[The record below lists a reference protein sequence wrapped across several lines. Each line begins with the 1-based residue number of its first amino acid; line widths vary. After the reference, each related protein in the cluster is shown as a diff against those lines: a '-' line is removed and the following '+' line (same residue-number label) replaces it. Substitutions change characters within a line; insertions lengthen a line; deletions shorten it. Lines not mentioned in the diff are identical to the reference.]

1 MLRCRELRKLP
12 KPSGLTS
19 ISFRGQTPGSPETLL
34 NPRTQPSKTPKDQL
48 LAPKHPSV
56 QLQKREFPSFSNP
69 AFSIN
74 AYPFAVLDRPID
86 ASKRPISLQLKSTA
100 SWKDSFED
108 LGTELNAKRYANEA
122 DMAVVKVGTRVPMSM
137 LVATSKKNTSK
148 KATIRNELKRR
159 IKTALNLVVARGAT
173 AKPDSTGQLQ
183 LVLPEN
189 APEQNNI
196 VLQGWSYI
204 FRPTLEVYRMPYPT
218 LVKHLRDALEGIWKA
233 GIAKEKAWSVTLANK
248 KRSTQKVVQK
258 DALKVDAPKEVNLP
272 KAPEPQLSVP
282 PSPEPQVDFDPNK
295 WAWHGQSPS
304 EPIGHDNPSNPNL
317 FADEPLPEI
326 RLSPLFEKIKQRL
339 ATHSDV
345 ARTHKTF
352 ELEPLIRAEPRPKLF
367 FNNKPGRPNKEKRP
381 MGHPMGSFLQSAEQ
395 GTSPTPFDA
404 DITDTNSP
412 AKHLFRRKSLVLK
425 PASLHRH

>member
-56 QLQKREFPSFSNP
+56 QLQKREFPSFSNL

-86 ASKRPISLQLKSTA
+86 ASKRPIALQLKSTA

-108 LGTELNAKRYANEA
+108 LGAELNAKCYASEA
-122 DMAVVKVGTRVPMSM
+122 DMAVVQVGTRVPMSM

-159 IKTALNLVVARGAT
+159 IKTALNLVVARGAI
-173 AKPDSTGQLQ
+173 AKPDSTGQLH
-183 LVLPEN
+183 LVLPDN
-189 APEQNNI
+189 APEQNKL
-196 VLQGWSYI
+196 VLQ
-204 FRPTLEVYRMPYPT
+204 VYRMPYPT

-233 GIAKEKAWSVTLANK
+233 GIAKEKAWSVALTNK
-248 KRSTQKVVQK
+248 KRSTQKVAQK

-272 KAPEPQLSVP
+272 KAPEPQPPIP

-304 EPIGHDNPSNPNL
+304 EPIEHDASSSPDL

-339 ATHSDV
+339 ATHPDV
-345 ARTHKTF
+345 SRTHKAF
-352 ELEPLIRAEPRPKLF
+352 EPEPLIRADHRPKLF
-367 FNNKPGRPNKEKRP
+367 FNNK
-381 MGHPMGSFLQSAEQ
+381 QVCSARYI
-395 GTSPTPFDA
+395 A
-404 DITDTNSP
+404 HII
-412 AKHLFRRKSLVLK
+412 
-425 PASLHRH
+425 